1 MQAQIVETIEGA
13 MKGFD
18 PVYYSPFTEAQWK
31 SRLQTVERTLD
42 PLIDRAIPILKTR
55 FQPSKMD
62 SNLILEDIY
71 KYRHFLSRSNVKAK
85 LLADRETLISR
96 LLD

>member
-1 MQAQIVETIEGA
+1 MLKDRSVQEQITETIEGA

-18 PVYYSPFTEAQWK
+18 PVHYSPFTESQWK

-42 PLIDRAIPILKTR
+42 SLIDRAIPVLKTR

-62 SNLILEDIY
+62 SNLVSY
-71 KYRHFLSRSNVKAK
+71 K
-85 LLADRETLISR
+85 I
-96 LLD
+96 